1 MKFNK
6 NIFNSKII
14 TLVFLILCGI
24 YVMFDPGMTEVK
36 FGYGYPGN
44 VILGGVYTLI
54 CSILLVLSY
63 KKLL

>member
-1 MKFNK
+1 
-6 NIFNSKII
+6 
-14 TLVFLILCGI
+14 
-24 YVMFDPGMTEVK
+24 MTEVK

-54 CSILLVLSY
+54 CSILLVLTY

>member
-1 MKFNK
+1 MKLNK
-6 NIFNSKII
+6 NIFNSKI
-14 TLVFLILCGI
+14 
-24 YVMFDPGMTEVK
+24 MTEVK

-54 CSILLVLSY
+54 CSILLVLTY